1 MSDEKEPK
9 MTKSLAR
16 NLKWFAVVAAAMLVA
31 ASVAPLVAR
40 AQTTRGDD
48 VSKHWVLASFP
59 AQTETKHANDTF
71 MLISR
76 SDGGAVDMHVEGR
89 GSHCWAT
96 TSDDRGVGISMGDEL
111 CTLWDEGTDDSSSL
125 RAKVTT
131 SEISFHLNGKSYAI
145 TDAATVRRAREL
157 FGPLVTLGD
166 QQSELGAQQRAL
178 GEKQREFGG
187 QQREVKV
194 PVPDM
199 SADFQKVEADAKRLS
214 MQGGTQSELGD
225 LQSEIGNLQSRLG
238 DLQSQAGDV
247 QSKLGDQQSK
257 LGDQQSALGDKQS
270 ALGDESEKIATDV
283 AGKLRAMLT
292 EAVKSGV
299 AKVE

>member
-9 MTKSLAR
+9 MTKSSTR

-31 ASVAPLVAR
+31 AGVAPLPAR
-40 AQTTRGDD
+40 AQ
-48 VSKHWVLASFP
+48 
-59 AQTETKHANDTF
+59 TKHANDTF

-89 GSHCWAT
+89 GNHCWAT
-96 TSDDRGVGISMGDEL
+96 TSDDRGIGISMGDGL
-111 CTLWDEGTDDSSSL
+111 CTLWDEGADDSTSL
-125 RAKVTT
+125 RAKVTPGK
-131 SEISFHLNGKSYAI
+131 ISFHLNGKSYAI
-145 TDAATVRRAREL
+145 TDVATVKRAREL
-157 FGPLVTLGD
+157 FDPLVAVGD
-166 QQSELGAQQRAL
+166 KQSELGEQQRAR
-178 GEKQREFGG
+178 GEREREFGR
-187 QQREVKV
+187 QQSEVKV

-214 MQGGTQSELGD
+214 SQGGTQSELGD
-225 LQSEIGNLQSRLG
+225 LQSEIGDLQSRLG

-270 ALGDESEKIATDV
+270 ALGDEAEKIATDV

-292 EAVKSGV
+292 AAVKRGV
-299 AKVE
+299 AKAE

>member
-1 MSDEKEPK
+1 MKKTS
-9 MTKSLAR
+9 TKSLTR
-16 NLKWFAVVAAAMLVA
+16 LAAAAAAILTA
-31 ASVAPLVAR
+31 ASIAPFL
-40 AQTTRGDD
+40 AQ
-48 VSKHWVLASFP
+48 
-59 AQTETKHANDTF
+59 AQTKHANDTF

-76 SDGGAVDMHVEGR
+76 SDGGSVNMHAEGR

-111 CTLWDEGTDDSSSL
+111 CTLWDEEADDSTSL
-125 RAKVTT
+125 RAKVTP
-131 SEISFHLNGKSYAI
+131 SKISFHLNGKSYAI
-145 TDAATVRRAREL
+145 TDGATVKRAREL
-157 FGPLVTLGD
+157 FDPLVTIGD
-166 QQSELGAQQRAL
+166 KQSELGEQQRAL
-178 GEKQREFGG
+178 GEKQREFGR

-214 MQGGTQSELGD
+214 NEGGTQSELGD
-225 LQSEIGNLQSRLG
+225 LQSELGDLQSRLG

-257 LGDQQSALGDKQS
+257 LGDRQSALGDKQS

-283 AGKLRAMLT
+283 AGKLRGMLT
-292 EAVKSGV
+292 QAIQSGV
-299 AKVE
+299 AKSE